1 MTMVSP
7 SVMAAGGTVGPM
19 YRLKNTLLEEVI
31 TKRNFE
37 G

>member
-7 SVMAAGGTVGPM
+7 SVKAVGGTVGTM
-19 YRLKNTLLEEVI
+19 YRLKKSLLEEVI